1 MQIITRCA
9 AILMLLLGA
18 LRSEGQVIRFGVIA
32 DIQYADADT
41 RGTRL
46 YRYSVQKLKTAVA
59 DLNKQKLPFLIN
71 LGDVVDRNPADF
83 APVLE
88 ALRKF
93 RRPVYNTTGNHD
105 YHGITSNDSLY
116 RLLDMPAEYYAFKK
130 GNWRFIMLNTNEVA
144 AYANVKGTPREQEL
158 REMME
163 KIKER
168 KGRNGAE
175 YNGGISSA
183 QMNWLQGQ
191 LEDAQQKGELVLV
204 LSHHPLGCATGLT
217 ALNDQEIVALL
228 AKYSSVK
235 ALISGHHHAGAFCMV
250 GKLPCI
256 VLEGMVETDENSYGT
271 IALHPDKLVIT
282 GSGRM
287 TSRTVQ
293 F

>member
-1 MQIITRCA
+1 MPNIIRYA
-9 AILMLLLGA
+9 VFLILLLGT

-46 YRYSVQKLKTAVA
+46 YRNSVQKLKAAIT
-59 DLNKQKLPFLIN
+59 DLNKQKMPFLIN

-83 APVLE
+83 APVLQE
-88 ALRKF
+88 IRKF
-93 RRPVYNTTGNHD
+93 RRPVYTTTGNHD
-105 YHGITSNDSLY
+105 YHGIQSNDSLY
-116 RLLDMPAEYYAFKK
+116 RLLKMPAEYYAFRK

-158 REMME
+158 QEMME
-163 KIKER
+163 QIKAR

-175 YNGGISSA
+175 YNGGISST
-183 QMNWLQGQ
+183 QMKWLQG
-191 LEDAQQKGELVLV
+191 LLAEAQEKGEMVLV
-204 LSHHPLGCATGLT
+204 LSHHPLGCAEGLT
-217 ALNDQEIVALL
+217 ALNDQEIVSLL
-228 AKYSSVK
+228 AKYSCVK

-282 GSGRM
+282 GTGRM
-287 TSRTVQ
+287 TSRTIH